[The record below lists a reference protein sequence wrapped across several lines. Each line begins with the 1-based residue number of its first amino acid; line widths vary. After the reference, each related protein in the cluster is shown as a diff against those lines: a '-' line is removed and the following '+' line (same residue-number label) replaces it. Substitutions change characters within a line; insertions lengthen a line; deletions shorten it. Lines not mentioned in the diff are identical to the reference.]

1 MYIVIRA
8 HGCLGKIL
16 SINLLLLL
24 FSFVFTTPEQGG
36 GEASAKN
43 AKQEQAVVDSG
54 RIAGSSNF
62 NSLGQDS
69 LDNSDI
75 DDTCASHFDAGVVV
89 ATFSEWHSSTLP
101 AARAFFGAILIRAPP
116 LFR

>member
-8 HGCLGKIL
+8 NGCLGKIL

-24 FSFVFTTPEQGG
+24 FSFVFATPEQGG
-36 GEASAKN
+36 GEAGAKN
-43 AKQEQAVVDSG
+43 TKQEQALVDTG

-62 NSLGQDS
+62 SSLSQDS

-75 DDTCASHFDAGVVV
+75 DDTCASHFDAGVAVV
-89 ATFSEWHSSTLP
+89 TFSEWHFPTLP
-101 AARAFFGAILIRAPP
+101 ASRAFFGAILIRAPP

>member
-1 MYIVIRA
+1 M
-8 HGCLGKIL
+8 

-24 FSFVFTTPEQGG
+24 FSFVFATPEQGG
-36 GEASAKN
+36 GEAGAKN
-43 AKQEQAVVDSG
+43 TKQEQAKNTKQEQALLDTG

-62 NSLGQDS
+62 SSVSQDS

-75 DDTCASHFDAGVVV
+75 DDTCASHFDAGVAVV
-89 ATFSEWHSSTLP
+89 TFSEWHFPTLP
-101 AARAFFGAILIRAPP
+101 ASRAFFGAILIRAPP